1 MAFPLKNLELHVD
14 DYRLPVGEKW
24 YEEGKVKNLYEADK
38 NLWIAEVSGYEIE
51 IQITPSK
58 VTATTCECP
67 TYREFGSCEHI
78 IATMLAV
85 RKAVEEKKSQKTS
98 KRKTRVNPSKFTTA
112 VLLQQVSSEDL
123 SAFVREYAR
132 SNRAFA
138 IALKAR
144 FASDVALTDNK
155 EKYLQLL
162 EATLN
167 ASRKRNRMINHRG
180 VGNILKVLE
189 ELLVQSED
197 AMAQDYFI
205 DVLLIAQTLIEKI
218 SPILNKTEGTASALR
233 EKVDQ
238 SFALIEKVIDSQPA
252 PSLLQ
257 EIWEYLIQ
265 QCGRLP
271 YWIAGVADRFFKILL
286 QQANDTEKQDELLLK
301 VNELLDNI
309 TKYGDYRTTLVL
321 IKLSLYETAD
331 RTLEAQ
337 QLIVD
342 NLNEPDILLFAV
354 QQGLE
359 KENYPR
365 TKYLAEEGLRL
376 FGQLNIRH
384 DLERALL
391 QVAVHQGDI
400 DKIIYY
406 ARERFLAS
414 LGQEY
419 FEILKK
425 YFTGDWLTYRT
436 ELLETLQRMPYS
448 LRKRD
453 AIANIYALEEDY
465 DTLLDY
471 IVSIRSL
478 DLLKMYDQQLIPK
491 YKKRVYQHYEDFL
504 KSFLK
509 HHLGRQTSQKVRL
522 TIQHLHQI
530 GARDLAD
537 RLVDEFRM
545 MYRERHTLMEEL
557 IMFS

>member
-24 YEEGKVKNLYEADK
+24 FEEGKVKNLYEADK
-38 NLWIAEVSGYEIE
+38 NLWVAEVNGYEIE

-58 VTATTCECP
+58 VAATTCECP
-67 TYREFGSCEHI
+67 TYREFGGCEHI

-85 RKAVEEKKSQKTS
+85 RKAVEEKKSKRVS
-98 KRKTRVNPSKFTTA
+98 ARKTRTNPAKFTTA
-112 VLLQQVSSEDL
+112 VLLQQVGADDL
-123 SAFVREYAR
+123 AAFVREYAR
-132 SNRAFA
+132 GNRAFA

-155 EKYLQLL
+155 EKYIQLL

-180 VGNILKVLE
+180 VANIVKVLD

-197 AMAQDYFI
+197 AMAQNYYTDA
-205 DVLLIAQTLIEKI
+205 LLIAEAIIEKI

-233 EKVDQ
+233 ERVDV
-238 SFALIEKVIDSQPA
+238 SFALLEQVIDGEPA
-252 PSLLQ
+252 PSLIQ
-257 EIWEYLIQ
+257 ELWEYLLQ
-265 QCGRLP
+265 ECGRLP
-271 YWIAGVADRFFKILL
+271 YWIAGVAERFFKILL
-286 QQANDTEKQDELLLK
+286 QQANDKVKQEELLVKVDELL
-301 VNELLDNI
+301 ENI
-309 TKYGDYRTTLVL
+309 TKYGDYRTTLIL
-321 IKLSLYETAD
+321 IKLSLYETAKQ
-331 RTLEAQ
+331 TLEAQ

-354 QQGLE
+354 QQGIE
-359 KENYPR
+359 KNNYPR
-365 TKYLAEEGLRL
+365 AKYLAEEGLRL
-376 FGQLNIRH
+376 FKNLHIRH
-384 DLERALL
+384 DLEKALL
-391 QVAVHQGDI
+391 QVAEHQEDTE
-400 DKIIYY
+400 KIIYY
-406 ARERFLAS
+406 ARERFLVS
-414 LGQEY
+414 LNQEY
-419 FEILKK
+419 YETLKK
-425 YFTGDWLTYRT
+425 HYQGDWSAYRAA
-436 ELLETLQRMPYS
+436 LLETLQRMPYS

-453 AIANIYALEEDY
+453 AIANIYVIEEDY

-478 DLLKMYDQQLIPK
+478 DLLKTYDQQLIPN

-537 RLVDEFRM
+537 RLVEEFRM

-557 IMFS
+557 IMF